1 MAEDGGIEAS
11 QQANTK
17 LAVSRECVW
26 FMVGACKVYSVID
39 DNDFGSPETN
49 RDRISSEIGVGRG
62 TTRRPSRSHHKSHEM
77 SWANIASHTCVWV
90 IKKDL
95 AVNLNYSSAL
105 FTADDRCGGGG
116 W

>member
-1 MAEDGGIEAS
+1 MAEDGRIEAS

-49 RDRISSEIGVGRG
+49 RDRISSERGWVGGRPVG
-62 TTRRPSRSHHKSHEM
+62 QVEATTSPMR
-77 SWANIASHTCVWV
+77 
-90 IKKDL
+90 
-95 AVNLNYSSAL
+95 
-105 FTADDRCGGGG
+105 
-116 W
+116 